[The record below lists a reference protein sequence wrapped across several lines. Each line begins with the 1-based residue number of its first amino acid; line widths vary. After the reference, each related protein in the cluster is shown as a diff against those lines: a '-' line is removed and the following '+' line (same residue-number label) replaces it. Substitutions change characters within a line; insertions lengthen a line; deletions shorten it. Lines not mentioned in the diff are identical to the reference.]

1 MLDMLIYVQH
11 FSIERWR
18 SRVKAAVLFE
28 SNKPMPIVELDQSE
42 PKTGEVRVKMSAA
55 GVCASDHHVMTGDNP
70 TPMPIVLGH
79 EGAGVVDTVGP
90 GVTMVKQ
97 GDRCILSF
105 VPSCGHCR
113 SCRTGIPN
121 ICDTNRETG
130 TRQYDGTCRLYT
142 SDGTEVHQFAKLG
155 VFAESVVIP
164 QQACYPMPNDVPME
178 VAALIGCSV
187 TTGVGG
193 VINQPNMRPGMTVAV
208 IGAGGVGLNA
218 IQGAALMNASRVIV
232 VDIHDHKLEFAY
244 KFGATDVINAND
256 QDAVGAI
263 QEMTGD
269 GVDFAFD
276 TFGHKLT
283 TEQAYK
289 ATRKG
294 GTTVIVGLA
303 PDGMNAEI
311 PLVELVRNQKT
322 LVGSYYGS
330 ASPHETFRKLL
341 SFYKQGRIDVGGMVT
356 RRYKLDEINMAYE
369 ALERAEDGRG
379 VIIFD

>member
-1 MLDMLIYVQH
+1 M
-11 FSIERWR
+11 
-18 SRVKAAVLFE
+18 KAAVLFE
-28 SNKPMPIVELDQSE
+28 SNKPMPIIELDQSE

-97 GDRCILSF
+97 GDRCVLSF
-105 VPSCGHCR
+105 VSSCGHCR

-164 QQACYPMPNDVPME
+164 QQACYPMPDDVPME

-193 VINQPNMRPGMTVAV
+193 VINQPNMRAGMTVAV

-218 IQGAALMNASRVIV
+218 IQGAALMNASRVIA

-256 QDAVGAI
+256 QDAVAAI

>member
-1 MLDMLIYVQH
+1 MLIYVQH

>member
-1 MLDMLIYVQH
+1 M
-11 FSIERWR
+11 
-18 SRVKAAVLFE
+18 KAAVLFE

-42 PKTGEVRVKMSAA
+42 PKTGEVRVNISAA

-90 GVTMVKQ
+90 GVTMVKK
-97 GDRCILSF
+97 GDRCVLSF
-105 VPSCGHCR
+105 VPSCGYCR

-155 VFAESVVIP
+155 VFAETIVIP
-164 QQACYPMPNDVPME
+164 QQACYPIPDDVPME

-193 VINQPNMRPGMTVAV
+193 VINQPNMRAGMTVAV

-244 KFGATDVINAND
+244 KFGATDVINAKD
-256 QDAVGAI
+256 RDAVDVI
-263 QEMTGD
+263 HEMTGD

-330 ASPHETFRKLL
+330 ASPHETFGKLL
-341 SFYKQGRIDVGGMVT
+341 NFYRQGRIDVGGMVT
-356 RRYKLDEINMAYE
+356 RRYKLDEINLAYE
-369 ALERAEDGRG
+369 ALERGEDGRG

>member
-1 MLDMLIYVQH
+1 MLIYVQH

-97 GDRCILSF
+97 GDRCVLSF

-193 VINQPNMRPGMTVAV
+193 VINQPNMRAGMTVAV

-218 IQGAALMNASRVIV
+218 IQGAALMNASRVIA

-256 QDAVGAI
+256 QDAVAAI